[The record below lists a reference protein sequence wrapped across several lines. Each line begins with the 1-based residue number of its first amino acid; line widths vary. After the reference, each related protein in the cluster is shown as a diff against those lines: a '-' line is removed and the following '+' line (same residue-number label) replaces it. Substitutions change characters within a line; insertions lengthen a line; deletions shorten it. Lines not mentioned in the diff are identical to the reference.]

1 MMTPEQRYFFDVFG
15 YLHLK
20 GAIEPDDLKA
30 AQEAAE
36 RYVRTP
42 PDQIPP
48 GFGIQEHSEGFLL
61 FQFGF
66 AFDRPLEKLAM
77 HPASWPIVCELTHDR
92 PRLTNGT
99 LLVNRVDIG
108 SHLHCAREE
117 DIAWPRTHYAVK
129 NGEIFC
135 DNLVVFPYLTDVNP
149 GDGGLIVLPGSH
161 KASFQRPPDM
171 FYMDEKITTEI
182 PEGIVNITPKAGD
195 IVIISEALTH
205 GTLTWK
211 PERDRRALVL
221 RYRPQHLGG
230 ATAIPE
236 MVQERLL
243 PETRELLAEEGFNTV
258 KGIVSKNRSAT

>member
-1 MMTPEQRYFFDVFG
+1 MTPEQRYFFDVFG

-42 PDQIPP
+42 PDEMPS
-48 GFGIQEHSEGFLL
+48 GFGIKEPSEGFLL

-77 HPASWPIVCELTHDR
+77 HPASFPVVCELTQDR
-92 PRLTNGT
+92 PRLMNGT
-99 LLVNRVDIG
+99 LLVNRVDPG

-117 DIAWPRTHYAVK
+117 DIAWPCTHYLVK
-129 NGEIFC
+129 DGRIFC

-161 KASFQRPPDM
+161 KASFVRPPGM
-171 FYMDEKITTEI
+171 FYDEDRITDEI
-182 PEGIVNITPKAGD
+182 PDGIVNITPKAGD
-195 IVIISEALTH
+195 IVFISEALTH

-211 PERDRRALVL
+211 PDRDRRTLVL

-230 ATAIPE
+230 ATIIPE
-236 MVQERLL
+236 PVQERLL
-243 PETRELLAEEGFNTV
+243 PETRELLAEEGFNTI
-258 KGIVSKNRSAT
+258 KEIVNKSRPAA